1 MNWIGAPFRKNA
13 SGHLRIRI
21 LETSNTLNRCPACVQ
36 MIFSARVMAY
46 VTVCETQLR
55 TRRTLIR
62 RHIGSFNTV
71 SDEISKMCVCST
83 NKRDCCN
90 VNKCRIAMQRYKV
103 WLIIYKVKVRIL
115 KGIFY
120 RMIIDLYI
128 YKWNVY
134 DIIIMLFKCY
144 YLFIDIPIFDL

>member
-1 MNWIGAPFRKNA
+1 
-13 SGHLRIRI
+13 
-21 LETSNTLNRCPACVQ
+21 
-36 MIFSARVMAY
+36 
-46 VTVCETQLR
+46 
-55 TRRTLIR
+55 
-62 RHIGSFNTV
+62 
-71 SDEISKMCVCST
+71 
-83 NKRDCCN
+83 
-90 VNKCRIAMQRYKV
+90 MQRYKV